1 MGTIAD
7 KLSYLNETKT
17 QFREK
22 LNKLGADILDNA
34 TFRNYLIYLNNL
46 YNGLFNLTDMS
57 ENGIVGRTNQ
67 DDTPSPSTPQEIKD
81 LNGDITYSINGKNIL
96 KFDNANN
103 PSRSLYTYTTE
114 REDLIVCTKNA
125 TGNDFYAQF
134 IAYLE
139 SGKTYILSVDDDT
152 NRNIYMYSDRLWGT
166 AINDLANKNA
176 KKGTPFTFTSSYTGK
191 AVIGFFGGSSQT
203 LTKPMLEIGTEA
215 TSFEP
220 YIPKRD
226 FTLSLNADGHDIH
239 LDKIGIYQDK
249 IYAKDNKFYLHKQ
262 IGKFTYNNEGSV
274 NTPATNYYNISGLGN
289 QGWLLSLNTKFYL
302 SNKYEAVKELST
314 DGNFQTETA
323 NMDYA
328 FGIHTN
334 GTTIR
339 FKDSRGLSGED
350 LKTDLIGTEIYF
362 ALATSSTT
370 EITST
375 SHPTLYNQL
384 KEIQDYLIKYKSKYE
399 LILNYDKPNIKY

>member
-34 TFRNYLIYLNNL
+34 TFRSYLIYLNNL

-57 ENGIVGRTNQ
+57 KNGIVGRTSQ
-67 DDTPSPSTPQEIKD
+67 EDTPTPTTPQEIED
-81 LNGDITYSINGKNIL
+81 LSGDITYSVNSKNIL

-114 REDLIVCTKNA
+114 REDLIICTKNA

-134 IAYLE
+134 ITYLE
-139 SGKTYILSVDDDT
+139 SGETYTLSVDDDT

-166 AINDLANKNA
+166 AINDLANKNV

-191 AVIGFFGGSSQT
+191 AVIGFFGGGSQT

-226 FTLSLNADGHDIH
+226 FTISLNADGNDIH
-239 LDKIGIYQDK
+239 LDKISTYEDK
-249 IYAKDNKFYLHKQ
+249 IYAKDNKFYLHKEVGRIVLDGNENWWTNGDTTDFGQ
-262 IGKFTYNNEGSV
+262 YVHTITDKAYGTTNMLCNTFNVKNTNAENSIAGRTTNNNIYITIEKSIVNYNANDFKTWLS
-274 NTPATNYYNISGLGN
+274 TNNVEVCYV
-289 QGWLLSLNTKFYL
+289 LNT
-302 SNKYEAVKELST
+302 ST
-314 DGNFQTETA
+314 
-323 NMDYA
+323 
-328 FGIHTN
+328 I
-334 GTTIR
+334 
-339 FKDSRGLSGED
+339 
-350 LKTDLIGTEIYF
+350 TEI
-362 ALATSSTT
+362 A
-370 EITST
+370 ST

>member
-34 TFRNYLIYLNNL
+34 TFRSYLIYLNNL

-57 ENGIVGRTNQ
+57 KNGMVGRISQ
-67 DDTPSPSTPQEIKD
+67 EDTPTPTTPQEIED
-81 LNGDITYSINGKNIL
+81 LSGDITYSVNGKNIL

-103 PSRSLYTYTTE
+103 PNRSLYTYTTE

-191 AVIGFFGGSSQT
+191 AVIGFFGGGSQT

-350 LKTDLIGTEIYF
+350 LKIDLIGTEIYF